1 MKIKYT
7 DIKRQNTQFLAK
19 FNNDESAKAPPGGF
33 IKQMTQNENAT
44 NKQMSGGGGRNGSV
58 SRDLSRS
65 LLSGYK
71 KEDKELM
78 EKQ

>member
-1 MKIKYT
+1 
-7 DIKRQNTQFLAK
+7 
-19 FNNDESAKAPPGGF
+19 
-33 IKQMTQNENAT
+33 MTQNENAT

-58 SRDLSRS
+58 SRDLARS